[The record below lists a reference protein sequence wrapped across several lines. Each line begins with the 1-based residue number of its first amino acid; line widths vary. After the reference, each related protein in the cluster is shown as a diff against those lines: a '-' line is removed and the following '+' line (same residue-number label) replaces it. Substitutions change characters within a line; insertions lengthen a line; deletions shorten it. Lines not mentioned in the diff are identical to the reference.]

1 VIVNRE
7 LPAAFLLVALAIAGG
22 YVFTGCHRGGANGGT
37 SSPPIDRSS
46 TPVTSAAVSP
56 KPSTLDAAL
65 DGRHTASTNPD
76 PAGANIALDDNGGAV
91 ESITGDEV
99 PGPEGRRLI
108 DGRSDQTWAWRGS
121 ALRELPLDIVL
132 SFYKRDSAL
141 VTAMAIDLP
150 PPDATGAPNGNAPK
164 DVEVWTSMQG
174 PDVGFERVAA
184 ATLEPA
190 VSPQTIAFPSV
201 EARYV
206 KLRVLAVRGP
216 LWALSKVEIGEIRV
230 LEAQRRGY
238 QSLDARHPDLRDWKN
253 SPRHAAQRG
262 IDWLQPAAIKW
273 QKDFGCFGCHIQ
285 AQAVMG
291 LAVAQQNHYVVS
303 DRILKELNEFTE
315 SQQKPDGTFVREDTG
330 EPSTPFAAMGFAY
343 WDDLKGV
350 MGNPKLLK
358 ASDWLL
364 TRQRPSGEVPYR
376 DWLSC
381 GVRTVEQGAMMTTAN
396 SLVAFERAFVET
408 HDARYRAAADH
419 ARSWIASAEPVTT
432 QDKVFKILSIA
443 RFDGGE
449 LKPLAERI
457 VEQLI
462 LEQHPSGGW
471 RECLDPSTKDANPFS
486 TGQVLYAFKHAGVSI
501 SSSPFVKGV
510 KYLLAAQN
518 ADGSWPADARAFHTG
533 GSPHAASMWAIIGLA
548 GSFGEITS
556 GSLQVTTD
564 LSPEQAAARRN
575 IEIILDLSG
584 SMKLPLGQSTR
595 IATARAVLRDVLA
608 RIPDD
613 FSVGLRVYAHRYS
626 ARQKE
631 TCTDTELVSKI
642 APLDRQ
648 RILSIVDRLQPRG
661 ETPLV
666 YSILQAPADLKAVGG
681 GSLVVITDGEETCG
695 GNLAETAQQ
704 LKSAG
709 LPILLNIVGFTVT
722 GKNVAQDLTTLAE
735 ATGGRYYG
743 AQDREALGRAVTQAA
758 LTRIPYT
765 VFDEKGTTVAVG
777 FAGPLAQELRPGS
790 YKVVVQAGDQQLTKS
805 VTITPGVDRAVT
817 VSVRAGVFALR

>member
-1 VIVNRE
+1 VIANRA
-7 LPAAFLLVALAIAGG
+7 LPAACSIAALAMVGG
-22 YVFTGCHRGGANGGT
+22 YALFHLHGTGEVAT
-37 SSPPIDRSS
+37 SSSVPMARGSTAASPAPVPP
-46 TPVTSAAVSP
+46 TPTSPEAAANVGP
-56 KPSTLDAAL
+56 TPSA
-65 DGRHTASTNPD
+65 NPD
-76 PAGANIALDDNGGAV
+76 AAGANIALDDNGGAV
-91 ESITGDEV
+91 ESITGEAV

-108 DGRSDQTWAWRGS
+108 DSRSDQTWSWRGS

-132 SFYKRDSAL
+132 SFYKHDSAL
-141 VTAMAIDLP
+141 VTAVAIDLP
-150 PPDATGAPNGNAPK
+150 PPDATGSPNGNAPK
-164 DVEVWTSMQG
+164 DVEVWASMQG
-174 PDVGFERVAA
+174 ADVGFERVAA

-190 VSPQTIAFPSV
+190 ASPQTISFPSV
-201 EARYV
+201 EARYI

-230 LEAQRRGY
+230 LEAQRPGY
-238 QSLDARHPDLRDWKN
+238 HALVARHPDLADWKN

-262 IDWLQPAAIKW
+262 IDWLQPAAIQW
-273 QKDFGCFGCHIQ
+273 QKDHGCFGCHIQ
-285 AQAVMG
+285 SQAIMG
-291 LAVAQQNHYVVS
+291 LAVAQKNGYIVS

-350 MGNPKLLK
+350 TRNPRLLK
-358 ASDWLL
+358 AADWLL
-364 TRQRPSGEVPYR
+364 TRQRPAGDVPYR

-381 GVRTVEQGAMMTTAN
+381 GVRTVEQGSMMTTVN

-408 HDARYRAAADH
+408 HDARYRTAADH

-432 QDKVFKILSIA
+432 QDKVFKILALA
-443 RFDGGE
+443 RFDRGE
-449 LKPLAERI
+449 PMIERI

-462 LEQHPSGGW
+462 VEQHPSGGW
-471 RECLDPSTKDANPFS
+471 RECLDPSTKEANPFS
-486 TGQVLYAFKHAGVSI
+486 TGQVLYAFKQASVSI
-501 SSSPFVKGV
+501 SSSPFVNGV

-548 GSFGEITS
+548 GSFGKITT
-556 GSLQVTTD
+556 GSLQVTTE

-584 SMKLPLGQSTR
+584 SMKLPLGLSSR
-595 IATARAVLRDVLA
+595 IATARTVLRDVLA

-613 FSVGLRVYAHRYS
+613 FCVGLRVYAHRYS
-626 ARQKE
+626 ARQKQ

-695 GNLAETAQQ
+695 GNLVEAAQQ

-722 GKNVAQDLTTLAE
+722 GKNVEQDLTTLAE
-735 ATGGRYYG
+735 STGGRYYG
-743 AQDREALGRAVTQAA
+743 AQDGQALGRAVTQAA
-758 LTRIPYT
+758 LTRIPYA
-765 VFDEKGTTVAVG
+765 VFDEKGTNVASG
-777 FAGPLAQELRPGS
+777 FAGPLAQELPPGV
-790 YKVVVQAGDQQLTKS
+790 YKVVVQASDHQLTKN
-805 VTITPGVDRAVT
+805 VTIAPGVDTAVK
-817 VSVRAGVFALR
+817 VSVRAGVFELR